1 MHGLVIYFEAGERS
15 VGCLAT
21 WESKELCG
29 MLGPAVVFLGTYPA
43 DMLSCSTA
51 CVTRLSHFSVVCNS
65 RHQKQPKFPSGKGR
79 LNKLRYVHLME
90 YSTVVRLHQ
99 GALVFKRLLLSRTGL
114 VQHWS
119 MLPFV

>member
-1 MHGLVIYFEAGERS
+1 MGWSFILRQGREVLGAWQP
-15 VGCLAT
+15 
-21 WESKELCG
+21 WEGKEVCG
-29 MLGPAVVFLGTYPA
+29 MLGPAVVFLGTYTA

-90 YSTVVRLHQ
+90 YSTVVRLH
-99 GALVFKRLLLSRTGL
+99 
-114 VQHWS
+114 
-119 MLPFV
+119 